1 MIKIEYDVFVCV
13 LFMFEKGRMLRYS
26 FDRIGVI
33 EISFGGLAVPAR
45 EQCDY
50 FPGSW

>member
-1 MIKIEYDVFVCV
+1 MIKIEYDVFFVVVV

-33 EISFGGLAVPAR
+33 
-45 EQCDY
+45 
-50 FPGSW
+50 